1 MVQVKSVLP
10 RRWEQFLVGVEVG
23 MISAALTGFSCP
35 IAFFWA
41 GHQKRARENSYLN
54 AMVPV
59 GTQSMIKW
67 YIQIGHSGLGP
78 VIAHSRRRRVNSL
91 DAT

>member
-1 MVQVKSVLP
+1 MQPPVQKYRRYFVVQVKSVLP
-10 RRWEQFLVGVEVG
+10 RFVRWEQFLVGVEVG

-41 GHQKRARENSYLN
+41 GHQKRAKEHFYLN

-59 GTQSMIKW
+59 GTPS
-67 YIQIGHSGLGP
+67 P
-78 VIAHSRRRRVNSL
+78 
-91 DAT
+91 